1 MTHNI
6 KDLQGVSTRKI
17 NLADLNVDHK
27 LFQPRQ
33 IGIDKGHVQA
43 ITRAMGRG
51 CKLEPIDAWR
61 GQDGKLWLIH
71 GHHRHAALMKARRK
85 RHTARIHCGM
95 LAEARLV
102 SIASNS
108 HDRLSLCTADR
119 TQFAWRLHCD
129 HGDAYSIARLAKA
142 TGISPKTVS
151 NMRAVHLKLSEAGGD
166 VPESWIKARR
176 EASDDSRQFPCEDRE
191 AIFQERRVRL
201 AERIRGPIQWEARTD
216 PGMVFDV
223 LVEAVGPNTFAR
235 EAAARGFY
243 WGHVNEYTGEFTP
256 HAEPHDGEATPF

>member
-1 MTHNI
+1 M
-6 KDLQGVSTRKI
+6 S
-17 NLADLNVDHK
+17 
-27 LFQPRQ
+27 
-33 IGIDKGHVQA
+33 IDKGHVQA

-61 GQDGKLWLIH
+61 DQDGKLWLIH
-71 GHHRHAALMKARRK
+71 GHHRRAALMKAGRK
-85 RHTARIHCGM
+85 RHTARIHCGT

-151 NMRAVHLKLSEAGGD
+151 NMRAVHLKLSEARQTLRRRRRCWRGGKAKGTCGLNQKCSES
-166 VPESWIKARR
+166 PEQELVCSRSCLMICKDARPRAKANCDGLR
-176 EASDDSRQFPCEDRE
+176 DSALSRK
-191 AIFQERRVRL
+191 VRAFL
-201 AERIRGPIQWEARTD
+201 QQGLRHSFIENSI
-216 PGMVFDV
+216 
-223 LVEAVGPNTFAR
+223 
-235 EAAARGFY
+235 
-243 WGHVNEYTGEFTP
+243 
-256 HAEPHDGEATPF
+256 